1 MAAPVDDPRARLIR
15 LVHVGR
21 RELRLDDDTYRALL
35 ASTVGKDSSSA
46 MTVLEL
52 ERVVSAMKKRGFK
65 VRQKAGTR
73 TQARDPV
80 SSKIRALWLDLHAAG
95 YVDDPSEKALNAYVM
110 RSSGIADLHWITGG
124 QATKVIEELKKW
136 RRRDIGRI
144 AKLMNKVRSKGVAMP
159 LYRGEDARFVA
170 HVCEAVTGSRDD
182 GRANLEAV
190 IRHLE
195 ALLNG

>member
-1 MAAPVDDPRARLIR
+1 
-15 LVHVGR
+15 
-21 RELRLDDDTYRALL
+21 
-35 ASTVGKDSSSA
+35 
-46 MTVLEL
+46 
-52 ERVVSAMKKRGFK
+52 
-65 VRQKAGTR
+65 
-73 TQARDPV
+73 V